1 MSARIL
7 VVDDILANV
16 KLLEAKLTSEY
27 FEVLTAIDGPSALE
41 IVQEEMPDIIL
52 LDVMMPGMDGFEVCK
67 RIKANPTTEHIPIVM
82 VTALDQASDRV
93 AGIEAGADDFLT
105 KPVNDIALMARVK
118 GLVRLKVMMDELRM
132 RETTGETIGID
143 LVGEAHPDEQTE
155 KGELLV
161 IEERRIGAK
170 KITDT
175 LSDLYNITIQATQ
188 EGCEKAMSEKDFDLV
203 VINLSIQGFD
213 GLRLCSHI
221 RSKEQTRNVPILVI
235 VDDGDTDR
243 LARALEIGVNDYV
256 QRPIDRN
263 ELFARGKTQL
273 RRKRYADRLRNNFHK
288 SVELAITDP
297 LTDLYNRRYMQ
308 SHLDTITRENATT
321 GKSVS
326 YIIVDID
333 YFKLVNDEHGHDVGD
348 EVLKQ
353 FAMRIQHNIR
363 GADLACRYGGEE
375 FVVIM
380 PDTDLSFAQM
390 VAERLRVYVAD
401 KPFELERL
409 SSPLN
414 LTISIGVA
422 CSEGRADASA
432 EIMRRADQALYRAK
446 RDGRNRVVTDAA

>member
-41 IVQEEMPDIIL
+41 IVQQEMPDIIL

-67 RIKANPTTEHIPIVM
+67 RIKDNPTTEHIPVVM

-132 RETTGETIGID
+132 RETTGEAIGID
-143 LVGEAHPDEQTE
+143 LVGESHPDEQTE

-161 IEERRIGAK
+161 IEERRIGAR

-188 EGCEKAMSEKDFDLV
+188 EGCDKAMSEKDFDLV

-221 RSKEQTRNVPILVI
+221 RSKEQSRNVPILVI
-235 VDDGDTDR
+235 VDDGDTER
-243 LARALEIGVNDYV
+243 LAKALEIGVNDYV

-333 YFKLVNDEHGHDVGD
+333 YFKLVNDEYGHDVGD
-348 EVLKQ
+348 EVLRQ
-353 FAMRIQHNIR
+353 FAKRIQHNIR

-390 VAERLRVYVAD
+390 VAERLRVYVSD
-401 KPFELERL
+401 KPFELENVDKN
-409 SSPLN
+409 LN

-422 CSEGRADASA
+422 CSEGRADGSA

>member
-41 IVQEEMPDIIL
+41 IVHKEMPDIVL

-67 RIKANPTTEHIPIVM
+67 RIKSNPTTEHIPVVM

-143 LVGEAHPDEQTE
+143 LVGEAHPDEQAE

-188 EGCEKAMSEKDFDLV
+188 EGCEKVMSEKDFDLV

-235 VDDGDTDR
+235 VDDGDTER

-297 LTDLYNRRYMQ
+297 LTALYNRRYMQ

-353 FAMRIQHNIR
+353 FATRIQHNIR

-401 KPFELERL
+401 KPFELESAPKKL
-409 SSPLN
+409 S

-422 CSEGRADASA
+422 CSEGRADGSA

>member
-16 KLLEAKLTSEY
+16 KLLEAKLTAEY

-41 IVQEEMPDIIL
+41 VVNNEMPDIIL
-52 LDVMMPGMDGFEVCK
+52 LDVMMPGMDGFEVCR
-67 RIKANPTTEHIPIVM
+67 RIKANPVTEHIPVVM

-93 AGIEAGADDFLT
+93 TGIEAGADDFLT

-132 RETTGETIGID
+132 RETTGEAIGID
-143 LVGEAHPDEQTE
+143 LVGDYHPDEDTE

-188 EGCEKAMSEKDFDLV
+188 EGCEKVMSEKDFDLV
-203 VINLSIQGFD
+203 VINLSIQSFD

-221 RSKEQTRNVPILVI
+221 RSKEETRNVPILVI
-235 VDDGDTDR
+235 VDDGDTPR
-243 LARALEIGVNDYV
+243 LAKALEIGVNDYV

-308 SHLDTITRENATT
+308 SHLDTITRENAAT

-348 EVLKQ
+348 EVLKH
-353 FAMRIQHNIR
+353 FAARIQHNIR

-390 VAERLRVYVAD
+390 VAERLRVYVSD
-401 KPFELERL
+401 KPFELE
-409 SSPLN
+409 SCSKKLN

-422 CSEGRADASA
+422 CSEGRADGSA

>member
-27 FEVLTAIDGPSALE
+27 FEVVTAIDGPSALE
-41 IVQEEMPDIIL
+41 VVQREKPDLVL
-52 LDVMMPGMDGFEVCK
+52 LDVMMPGMDGFEVC
-67 RIKANPTTEHIPIVM
+67 RIIKGDPVTEHIPVVM

-132 RETTGETIGID
+132 RETTGEAIGID
-143 LVGEAHPDEQTE
+143 LIGESRPEDLSE

-170 KITDT
+170 KISDT
-175 LSDLYNITIQATQ
+175 LSELYNITIQATQ
-188 EGCEKAMSEKDFDLV
+188 EGCEKAMSEKAFDLV
-203 VINLSIQGFD
+203 LINLSVQGFD

-235 VDDGDTDR
+235 VDDGDTQR
-243 LARALEIGVNDYV
+243 LAKALEIGVNDYV

-263 ELFARGKTQL
+263 ELYARGKIQL
-273 RRKRYADRLRNNFHK
+273 KRKRYADRLRSNFHK
-288 SVELAITDP
+288 TVELAITDP

-308 SHLDTITRENATT
+308 SHLDTITRENAGT

-333 YFKLVNDEHGHDVGD
+333 YFKRVNDEHGHDAGD
-348 EVLKQ
+348 EVLKM
-353 FAMRIQHNIR
+353 FAKRIMQNIR

-390 VAERLRVYVAD
+390 VAERLRMYVAD
-401 KPFELERL
+401 EPFKIE
-409 SSPLN
+409 SCGKSLN

-422 CSEGRADASA
+422 CSEGRSDEPA